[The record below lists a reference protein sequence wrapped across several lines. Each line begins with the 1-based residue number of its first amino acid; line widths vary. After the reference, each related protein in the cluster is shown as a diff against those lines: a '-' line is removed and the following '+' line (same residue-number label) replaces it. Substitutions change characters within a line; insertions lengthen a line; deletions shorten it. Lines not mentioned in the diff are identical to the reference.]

1 MRVRVGFGADLIEGP
16 GVPLQGFKRVD
27 DDGIAHGADS
37 SEQKAG
43 AVLPRHVSCIAVR
56 RQEGRIGLGTIRTLI
71 RGDAKRP
78 RLQRGETQEP
88 GAFRTVG
95 VCATRA

>member
-1 MRVRVGFGADLIEGP
+1 MLGALFVGVLCSSHEFVHAS
-16 GVPLQGFKRVD
+16 
-27 DDGIAHGADS
+27 S

-56 RQEGRIGLGTIRTLI
+56 TPGGPDGLGTSRTLI

-78 RLQRGETQEP
+78 GSSAGETQEP
-88 GAFRTVG
+88 GAF
-95 VCATRA
+95 AL